1 MSAREALRTGV
12 ALADVSARGRIRAT
26 GEDRNRLLHAM
37 TTNHVEGLEP
47 GQGVYAFFLN
57 AQGRIL
63 ADAAVLCR
71 EDDLLL
77 CLEPETREKI
87 YEHLDKFIIADDV
100 TLADE
105 TGTTCEVAVEGPLAG
120 GWFEERG
127 VAAPVQDFHFTL
139 WGERLVVKMS
149 ATGLPGYRI
158 IAPAADL
165 PALLEGAPVATAEEM
180 EEARIENGHPRYGVD
195 FSETHIAHE
204 TGLMHALHFNKGCYL
219 GQEIVERV
227 RSRGLVQRQLVAL
240 KIAGEAVPEPGATVM
255 AGEAESGK
263 ITSAVYSKAQHC
275 VRALGYART
284 LHIQGGAALTVGG
297 ASAEIV
303 EKA

>member
-1 MSAREALRTGV
+1 MSAAEALRTGF
-12 ALADVSARGRIRAT
+12 ALADLSARGRIRVT
-26 GEDRNRLLHAM
+26 GEDRRRLLHAM

-63 ADAAVLCR
+63 SDVTVLCR
-71 EDDLLL
+71 EEDLLL
-77 CLEPETREKI
+77 DVEPETREKI
-87 YEHLDKFIIADDV
+87 YQHLDKFIIADDV
-100 TLADE
+100 TLEDV
-105 TGTTCEVAVEGPLAG
+105 TKSTCEVAVEGPMAVAWL
-120 GWFEERG
+120 EERG
-127 VAAPVQDFHFTL
+127 LAAPAGDFNFTR
-139 WGERLVVKMS
+139 WGDRIVVKIS
-149 ATGLPGYRI
+149 ATGLPGFRV
-158 IAPAADL
+158 IAPATELAS
-165 PALLEGAPVATAEEM
+165 LLEGVPLATAEEM
-180 EEARIENGHPRYGVD
+180 EAARIENGRPRYGVD
-195 FSETHIAHE
+195 FTEMHIAHE

-240 KIAGEAVPEPGATVM
+240 KITGEAVPEPGAAVM

-263 ITSAVYSKAQHC
+263 ITSAVYSEAQQC

-284 LHIQGGAALTVGG
+284 SHIQGGAALTVGG
-297 ASAEIV
+297 APAEIV